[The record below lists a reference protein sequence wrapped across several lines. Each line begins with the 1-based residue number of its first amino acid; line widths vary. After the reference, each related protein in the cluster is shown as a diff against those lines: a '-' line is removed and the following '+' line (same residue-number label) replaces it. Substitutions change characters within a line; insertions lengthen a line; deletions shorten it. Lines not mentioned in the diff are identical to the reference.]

1 MNWQD
6 SLTLLIV
13 VLSFIGC
20 VRALRRDIAS
30 KKDCDS
36 CALRNLGRPVVKD
49 YHLHSYTNFLN
60 NTSQSNNH

>member
-1 MNWQD
+1 MDWQD
-6 SLTLLIV
+6 GLTLLIV

-36 CALRNLGRPVVKD
+36 CALRNIKHHPYL
-49 YHLHSYTNFLN
+49 
-60 NTSQSNNH
+60 